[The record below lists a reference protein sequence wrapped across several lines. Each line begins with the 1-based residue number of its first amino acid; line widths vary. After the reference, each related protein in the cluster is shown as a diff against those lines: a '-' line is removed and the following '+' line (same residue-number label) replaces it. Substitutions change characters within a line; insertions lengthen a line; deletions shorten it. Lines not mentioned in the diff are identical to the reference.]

1 MSSVV
6 RSLCVSVN
14 CVVSELTCTYLSQTL
29 TQGSAPSACLWW
41 CWFVS
46 KPAINR
52 KKQNMKSV
60 YLYVYLLFVLASI
73 QQFDQAPNFNF
84 ENL

>member
-1 MSSVV
+1 
-6 RSLCVSVN
+6 
-14 CVVSELTCTYLSQTL
+14 
-29 TQGSAPSACLWW
+29 
-41 CWFVS
+41 
-46 KPAINR
+46 
-52 KKQNMKSV
+52 MKSV